1 MQYIL
6 QKLKVSNKRGTFAKK
21 QPQKKNILAMVNAS
35 TFDGQRKYFHQPL
48 QVLAFLEYILPQF
61 GIISLH
67 LIPKSCTFHQS
78 NKVVPF
84 LLIVL
89 TQSLCPNM
97 SVLMD
102 WSLCI
107 CHAWVNI
114 NLAIC
119 GKSPNF
125 SFGSLELI

>member
-1 MQYIL
+1 M
-6 QKLKVSNKRGTFAKK
+6 A
-21 QPQKKNILAMVNAS
+21 NAS
-35 TFDGQRKYFHQPL
+35 IFDGQRKYFHEPL
-48 QVLAFLEYILPQF
+48 QVLAFLGYILSQF

-67 LIPKSCTFHQS
+67 LISKSCTFHQS

-89 TQSLCPNM
+89 TQSLSPNM

-107 CHAWVNI
+107 CHPWVDI